1 MSSITVHTLDGNVL
15 PESAFA
21 YRTVSVDRLADIQRD
36 VESILNGP
44 DLSNNE
50 TFRSYIENKKYA
62 VPESFPEAK
71 SVIILAVFTP
81 MALVNFQ
88 YDGGKKQVVV
98 PPQYYSMFLTEEII
112 QETIQQ
118 KIIRDP
124 GFRVENA
131 NRLVLL
137 KRLAVQSGLA
147 EYGRNNITY
156 VGSMGSFHTL
166 HAYFTDC
173 EFDENSWNEV
183 KMMERCDNCRLCQN
197 NCPTGAIGKD
207 SFVIDAGRCITLY
220 NEVLGDFPE
229 WIPKDAHNALMG
241 CLRCQADC
249 PENSEAIANPVY
261 LQDIS
266 ENETK
271 SILEGT
277 PDEETL
283 QILSQKLNK
292 YSPTSSLEY
301 FPIFTRNLGAL
312 LQE

>member
-1 MSSITVHTLDGNVL
+1 MSSISVHTLEGNVL
-15 PESAFA
+15 PDSAFA
-21 YRTVSVDRLADIQRD
+21 YRTVSVDRLSDIQRD
-36 VESILNGP
+36 VELVLNGP
-44 DLSNNE
+44 DLSDNE
-50 TFRSYIENKKYA
+50 TFRSYIENKRYTI
-62 VPESFPEAK
+62 PESFPEAK
-71 SVIILAVFTP
+71 SVIIMAVFTP

-88 YDGGKKQVVV
+88 YSSGNKQVVV
-98 PPQYYSMFLTEEII
+98 PPQYYSMFLTEDII

-118 KIIRDP
+118 KIICDP

-166 HAYFTDC
+166 YAYFTDY
-173 EFDENSWNEV
+173 EFDENSWTEV
-183 KMMERCDNCRLCQN
+183 KMMERCADCKICQN
-197 NCPTGAIGKD
+197 KCPTGAIRKD
-207 SFVIDAGRCITLY
+207 SFVIDAGKCITLY
-220 NEVLGDFPE
+220 NEVLGDFPK

-241 CLRCQADC
+241 CLKCQSHC
-249 PENSEAIANPVY
+249 PGNSESMGKPVY

-266 ENETK
+266 KKETE

-277 PDEETL
+277 PDEEML
-283 QILSQKLNK
+283 QILNRKLNK

-301 FPIFTRNLGAL
+301 FPIFTRNLRAL
-312 LQE
+312 LQD